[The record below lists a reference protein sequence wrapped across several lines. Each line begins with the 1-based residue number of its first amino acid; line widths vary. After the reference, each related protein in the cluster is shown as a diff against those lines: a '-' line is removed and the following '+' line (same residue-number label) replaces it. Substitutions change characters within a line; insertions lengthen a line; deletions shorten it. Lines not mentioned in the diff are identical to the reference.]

1 MVIPA
6 VFVTISLDYDMRLV
20 YSEQQ
25 KPNECAMKI
34 ELKFHYLERNPW
46 FMK

>member
-1 MVIPA
+1 MATSMVIPA

-25 KPNECAMKI
+25 KPNE
-34 ELKFHYLERNPW
+34 
-46 FMK
+46 